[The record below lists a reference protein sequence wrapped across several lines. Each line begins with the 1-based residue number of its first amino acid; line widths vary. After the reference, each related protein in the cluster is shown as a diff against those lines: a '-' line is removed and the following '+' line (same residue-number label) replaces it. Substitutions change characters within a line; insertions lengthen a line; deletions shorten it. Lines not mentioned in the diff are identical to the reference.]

1 MSAFEICG
9 MCGRQYDTAAA
20 AHSCDHTP
28 AKPSYPFEVFPW
40 DDDVTNDNGWVG
52 AKDAIA
58 AYDALLAENEKLNKA
73 LAESY
78 SIEANLSVCLE
89 RDELFARAE
98 KNYKAAYNMA
108 LAISNY
114 RKQIERLEAEIE
126 SLHQAAAHNGK
137 GAYDKINSLEAKIES
152 LKGIAKIMDI
162 AKATIGIDP
171 AQVAAE
177 INENK
182 QLNERLEKERAVNKV
197 LVECLERIYTGV
209 PCDVFSVARES
220 LAKAE
225 ELRK

>member
-9 MCGRQYDTAAA
+9 MCSRQYDTAAA

-58 AYDALLAENEKLNKA
+58 AYDALFA
-73 LAESY
+73 
-78 SIEANLSVCLE
+78 E
-89 RDELFARAE
+89 RDKVFKINSDLSNEID
-98 KNYKAAYNMA
+98 A
-108 LAISNY
+108 LTILL
-114 RKQIERLEAEIE
+114 KERDDKIIDLEHKLECEIE
-126 SLHQAAAHNGK
+126 
-137 GAYDKINSLEAKIES
+137 DTVINTMPREMYVSLEAKIES

-182 QLNERLEKERAVNKV
+182 QLNERLEKERAVNKI
-197 LVECLERIYTGV
+197 LVEALKDALKNLTRVQWHGLGAEKFDIIDECRVTLE
-209 PCDVFSVARES
+209 AH
-220 LAKAE
+220 LAKVEAI
-225 ELRK
+225 KNSTIKI